1 MPSVSDRNRFWA
13 GLLVEEFVRLGV
25 DAFFLSPGSRCTPLT
40 LAVAEHGTAQ
50 ATVHFDERASAF
62 AALGFAKETG
72 RPAALVCTSGTA
84 AVNYWPAIVEA
95 AMSGVPLIVL
105 TADRPPEL
113 QSTGA
118 NQAIDQQG
126 LYGGYV
132 RWAFTLP
139 CPSREIPPE
148 MVLTT
153 VDQAVHRA
161 GRSPRGPVQL
171 NCMFREPLAPSPG
184 EEWSGIHGESVARW
198 RESALPYT
206 RYAPES
212 REPAPESVQAA
223 AEALG
228 ECERGVVVLGQLPP
242 QTRREDVNALLDA
255 LGWPVF
261 PDIASGF
268 RLGAAGRN
276 LLPYYDALLAFET
289 VRPDG
294 VLHLGGPITSK
305 RLLTLLHDYPPP
317 HYVMAADTPERRD
330 PSHRVTLR
338 LECAPDAF
346 CRALA
351 NAEASWKA
359 APQRDWL
366 VKASAEA
373 GECLRAYFEARG
385 TLSEPLVAR
394 LISRTL
400 PPDSVL
406 FLGNSMPIRDMDRF
420 AVADGPPARVHANRG
435 ASGIDGC
442 VATAA
447 GLALAANGPVTAVL
461 GDLAVLH
468 DLNALNLLQG
478 LEHPFA
484 LVVINNDGGGI
495 FSFLPIAQHEH
506 VFEPYFATPH
516 GLRFEDSARMFGLRY
531 VRPETPAEFSAA
543 YGKAIEPAGATVIE
557 VVTGRERNYVMH
569 REIEGML
576 QSVPEPPQRKG
587 RLS

>member
-1 MPSVSDRNRFWA
+1 MASTSDMNRFWA
-13 GLLVEEFVRLGV
+13 GLLVEELVRLGV

-40 LAVAEHGTAQ
+40 LAVAEHGAAR
-50 ATVHFDERASAF
+50 ATVHFDERACAF

-84 AVNYWPAIVEA
+84 TVNYWPAIVEA

-113 QSTGA
+113 QSAGA

-139 CPSREIPPE
+139 CPSLEIPSE

-153 VDQAVHRA
+153 VDQAVYRA

-171 NCMFREPLAPSPG
+171 NCMFREPLAPPPG
-184 EEWSGIHGESVARW
+184 EEWSGIYGESVARW
-198 RESALPYT
+198 KESAIPYT
-206 RYAPES
+206 RYAPEA
-212 REPAPESVQAA
+212 REPAPEGVQAA
-223 AEALG
+223 SHALG
-228 ECERGVVVLGQLPP
+228 ECERGIVVLGQLPP
-242 QTRREDVNALLDA
+242 QTRRGHVTALLDA

-289 VRPDG
+289 LRPDG

-305 RLLTLLHDYPPP
+305 RLLTLLHDYPPQ

-338 LECAPDAF
+338 LDCAPDAF
-346 CRALA
+346 CRALT
-351 NAEASWKA
+351 NRDVSWEA
-359 APQRDWL
+359 PRHRDGL
-366 VKASAEA
+366 VKASADA
-373 GECLRAYFEARG
+373 GECLRAHFEAQE

-394 LISRTL
+394 HISSAL

-406 FLGNSMPIRDMDRF
+406 FLGNSMPIRDMDMF
-420 AVADGPPARVHANRG
+420 AVADGPHARVHANRG

-447 GLALAANGPVTAVL
+447 GLALAAKGPVTAVL

-468 DLNALNLLQG
+468 DLNALNLLRS

-516 GLRFEDSARMFGLRY
+516 GLRFEDAARMFGLRY
-531 VRPETPAEFSAA
+531 ICPQTPAEFSAA
-543 YGKAIEPAGATVIE
+543 YREAIETGGATLIE
-557 VVTGRERNYVMH
+557 VITDRAHNLMVHRQITEMLPRE
-569 REIEGML
+569 
-576 QSVPEPPQRKG
+576 PETH
-587 RLS
+587 

>member
-1 MPSVSDRNRFWA
+1 MNRFWA
-13 GLLVEEFVRLGV
+13 GLIVEELVRLGV
-25 DAFFLSPGSRCTPLT
+25 DMFFLSPGSRCTPLT
-40 LAVAEHGTAQ
+40 MAVAEHAAAQ

-62 AALGFAKETG
+62 AALGWAKETG

-84 AVNYWPAIVEA
+84 AVNYWPAVTEA
-95 AMSGVPLIVL
+95 AMSRVPLILL

-126 LYGGYV
+126 LYGEYV
-132 RWAFTLP
+132 RWWFTLP
-139 CPSREIPPE
+139 CPSRAIPPE

-161 GRSPRGPVQL
+161 GRSPMGPVQL

-184 EEWSGIHGESVARW
+184 EEWSGIYGESVARW
-198 RESALPYT
+198 KESAIPYT
-206 RYAPES
+206 RYAPEA
-212 REPAPESVQAA
+212 RESALESVQAA

-228 ECERGVVVLGQLPP
+228 ECERGIVLLGQLPP
-242 QTRREDVNALLDA
+242 HTRRGDVAAMLDA

-268 RLGAAGRN
+268 RLGAEGENAVHHYG
-276 LLPYYDALLAFET
+276 ALLLSEAAQAALQ
-289 VRPDG
+289 PDG
-294 VLHLGGPITSK
+294 VLHLGGPVTSK
-305 RLLTLLHDYPPP
+305 RLLTFLEDRALRP
-317 HYVMAADTPERRD
+317 YVMVADHPERRD

-351 NAEASWKA
+351 NLDAPWKA
-359 APQRDWL
+359 APHRDWL
-366 VKASAEA
+366 ARASADA
-373 GECLRAYFEARG
+373 GERLRAYLDAQE

-394 LISRTL
+394 LISRAL
-400 PPDSVL
+400 PRDSVL
-406 FLGNSMPIRDMDRF
+406 FLGNSMPIRDMDVF
-420 AVADGPPARVHANRG
+420 AAGDGPPARVHVNRG

-447 GLALAANGPVTAVL
+447 GLALAAQGPVTAVL

-468 DLNALNLLQG
+468 DLNALNLLRG
-478 LEHPFA
+478 LERPFA
-484 LVVINNDGGGI
+484 LVIINNDGGGI

-506 VFEPYFATPH
+506 VFEPYFAAPH
-516 GLRFEDSARMFGLRY
+516 GLRFEDAARLFGLRH
-531 VRPETPAEFSAA
+531 VCPGTPSEFSAA
-543 YGKAIEPAGATVIE
+543 YGDAIETAGATLIE
-557 VVTGRERNYVMH
+557 VVTDRTANHALH
-569 REIEGML
+569 REIEDML
-576 QSVPEPPQRKG
+576 QSVPGPP
-587 RLS
+587 

>member
-1 MPSVSDRNRFWA
+1 MASTSDMNRFWA
-13 GLLVEEFVRLGV
+13 GLIVEELVRLGV
-25 DAFFLSPGSRCTPLT
+25 NAFFLSPGSRCTPLT
-40 LAVAEHGTAQ
+40 LAVAEHGAAR
-50 ATVHFDERASAF
+50 ATVHFDERACAF

-84 AVNYWPAIVEA
+84 TVNYWPAIVEA

-113 QSTGA
+113 QSAGA

-139 CPSREIPPE
+139 CPSLEIPSE

-171 NCMFREPLAPSPG
+171 NCMFREPLAPPPG
-184 EEWSGIHGESVARW
+184 EEWSGIYGESVARW
-198 RESALPYT
+198 KESAIPYT

-212 REPAPESVQAA
+212 REPAPETVEAVA
-223 AEALG
+223 DALG
-228 ECERGVVVLGQLPP
+228 ECDRGIVVLGQLPQ
-242 QTRREDVNALLDA
+242 QTRREDVTALFDA

-276 LLPYYDALLAFET
+276 LVPYYDALLAFET

-317 HYVMAADTPERRD
+317 HYVMATDTPERRD

-351 NAEASWKA
+351 NLDVLREAA
-359 APQRDWL
+359 RHRDWL

-373 GECLRAYFEARG
+373 GERLRAYFEAQE
-385 TLSEPLVAR
+385 TLSEPLAAR
-394 LISRTL
+394 HISWAL
-400 PPDSVL
+400 PPDGVL

-420 AVADGPPARVHANRG
+420 AVADGPPAPGHVNRG

-447 GLALAANGPVTAVL
+447 GLALAAEGPVTGVL

-468 DLNALNLLQG
+468 DLNALNLLRG

-516 GLRFEDSARMFGLRY
+516 GLRFEDAARMFGLRY
-531 VRPETPAEFSAA
+531 VRPETPAELSAA
-543 YGKAIEPAGATVIE
+543 YGKAIETAGATLVE
-557 VVTGRERNYVMH
+557 VVTGRERNQAVH
-569 REIEGML
+569 REIEAML
-576 QSVPEPPQRKG
+576 QSIPGPQ
-587 RLS
+587 

>member
-1 MPSVSDRNRFWA
+1 MPFVSDMNRFWA
-13 GLLVEEFVRLGV
+13 GLIVEELTRLGV

-40 LAVAEHGTAQ
+40 LAAAEHAAAQ
-50 ATVHFDERASAF
+50 AAVHFDERASAF

-84 AVNYWPAIVEA
+84 AVNYWPAIAEA
-95 AMSGVPLIVL
+95 AMSGVPLLVL

-139 CPSREIPPE
+139 CPSNAIAPE

-153 VDQAVHRA
+153 VDQAVYRA

-171 NCMFREPLAPSPG
+171 NCMFREPLAPPPG
-184 EEWSGIHGESVARW
+184 NEWSGIYGESVARW
-198 RESALPYT
+198 KESAAPYT
-206 RYAPES
+206 RYTPEA
-212 REPAPESVQAA
+212 REPALGSVQAV

-228 ECERGVVVLGQLPP
+228 ECERGIVVLGELASH
-242 QTRREDVNALLDA
+242 TRRDDVAAMLDA

-276 LLPYYDALLAFET
+276 VVHHYGALLLSEAAHAL
-289 VRPDG
+289 RPDG
-294 VLHLGGPITSK
+294 VLHLGGPVTSK
-305 RLLTLLHDYPPP
+305 RLLTLLHDHPPRR
-317 HYVMAADTPERRD
+317 YVMAADHPERRD
-330 PSHRVTLR
+330 PLHRVTLR

-351 NAEASWKA
+351 NLDVSWEATLH
-359 APQRDWL
+359 RDWL

-373 GECLRAYFEARG
+373 GECLDAYMEAG
-385 TLSEPLVAR
+385 ETLSEPLVAR
-394 LISRTL
+394 LISRAV

-406 FLGNSMPIRDMDRF
+406 FLGNSMPIRDMDTF
-420 AVADGPPARVHANRG
+420 AAADGPHARVHVSRG

-447 GLALAANGPVTAVL
+447 GLALAAHGPVTAIL

-468 DLNALNLLQG
+468 DLNALNLLRG
-478 LEHPFA
+478 LEHPFV

-516 GLRFEDSARMFGLRY
+516 GLRFEDAARMFGLRH
-531 VRPETPAEFSAA
+531 VCPGTPAKFSAA
-543 YGKAIEPAGATVIE
+543 YGEAIKRGGATLIE
-557 VVTGRERNYVMH
+557 VITDRERNYAVH
-569 REIEGML
+569 REIEEML
-576 QSVPEPPQRKG
+576 QSAPGAPQ
-587 RLS
+587 